1 MERTHTDPLVDLTHR
16 VNRQDNLESHEI
28 DSANHDIQIDSANHD
43 IQIDSASL
51 EQTDPQIHINTN
63 QHIPQAYTPHSQY
76 NPYKV
81 DLVKVVFK
89 SVLLGSILLI
99 NLIIIAFNY
108 GGFIDTPRWIPLNF
122 YFIFLAFYHLMEF
135 LSTALFNNRAVD
147 DDSFILEDWDM
158 HWVTVASVVEYVI
171 RTWLGWNVIHWI
183 SFVGVLVAVAG
194 QFVRTLAMYTAC
206 ESFNHYIQRHHEAE
220 KHRLV
225 THGIYAI
232 LRHPSYFGFWWWY
245 VGLQLYLNNV
255 ILGVVGGY
263 ILCRFFKKRVEF
275 EEELLVTFFTEYDE
289 YRNRTRTGIPFVK

>member
-1 MERTHTDPLVDLTHR
+1 MEQTHNDPLVELTHR
-16 VNRQDNLESHEI
+16 VNRQDNLVSHEI
-28 DSANHDIQIDSANHD
+28 DSASHDIQIDSVILGQTEPQVHTNH
-43 IQIDSASL
+43 
-51 EQTDPQIHINTN
+51 
-63 QHIPQAYTPHSQY
+63 HIPQSFTPHSQY

-99 NLIIIAFNY
+99 NLIMIAMNFGGIID
-108 GGFIDTPRWIPLNF
+108 IPRWIPLNF

-171 RTWLGWNVIHWI
+171 RTQWLGWNVIHWI
-183 SFVGVLVAVAG
+183 CTVGVLVAVVG
-194 QFVRTLAMYTAC
+194 QFVRTLAMYTAR

-225 THGIYAI
+225 THGIYGI

-245 VGLQLYLNNV
+245 VGLQLYLNNA
-255 ILGVVGGY
+255 ILGAVGGY
-263 ILCRFFKKRVEF
+263 ILCRFFRKRVEF